1 MSRQCNE
8 TLMNFYKKNKEKIE
22 KRLEEFKCVWKSSE
36 ENLFAELCFCLCTP
50 QTKARTCDA
59 FIKKVE
65 ENRLLY
71 NGTEKEI
78 RRYMKGV
85 RFCENKVGYIIEA
98 RKFFREDRKMKIKDK
113 IKEHCPEEA
122 REWLVKNVKGLGMKE
137 SSHFLRNIGLGFD
150 LAILDRHILKNLK
163 KNGIIKDI
171 PNCLTKKR
179 YMEIEEKMRN
189 FSKEIGISMG
199 KLDLLFWSKETGE
212 IFK

>member
-1 MSRQCNE
+1 
-8 TLMNFYKKNKEKIE
+8 MNQDDEELIELLKE
-22 KRLEEFKCVWKSSE
+22 
-36 ENLFAELCFCLCTP
+36 
-50 QTKARTCDA
+50 D
-59 FIKKVE
+59 
-65 ENRLLY
+65 
-71 NGTEKEI
+71 G
-78 RRYMKGV
+78 
-85 RFCENKVGYIIEA
+85 
-98 RKFFREDRKMKIKDK
+98 KMKIKDK
-113 IKEHCPEEA
+113 IKEHNPEEA

-137 SSHFLRNIGLGFD
+137 SSHFLRNIGFGFD

-179 YMEIEEKMRN
+179 YMETEEKMRD